1 MKILLLSDYYQP
13 KMAYAKVK
21 IAQNLQQLGH
31 EVKVLTSDR
40 YFPFHNY
47 QETCSQILG
56 KRIRAIGEKI
66 EASILVERKKTI
78 WEIFTR
84 VFFADLEKSVRQ
96 YQPELVICVGIS
108 SPSAIRIALLKKSLP
123 FRLLMVDSH
132 LPSELERGNKFL
144 KKIFY
149 FLFRFFFASLV
160 ANNTD
165 QFIALQDKTQEIIK
179 HTYGIKSKNIKII
192 PNGTDIDLFK
202 FNLIARNKIRHQFK
216 IKKKDFV
223 IIYTGKII
231 KEKGIDILFKA
242 FNFLNKK
249 NIYLLL
255 VGDGPSD
262 YKNFCL
268 KLVNLKLHGNI
279 IWAGWQKQETLP
291 AYYSAA
297 DVAVWP
303 LQESLAM
310 NDAASCGLPF
320 IANHELGDKTRV
332 SEHNAL
338 LYKKGSYLDLAQK
351 ITYLLKNYKIRSM
364 MGRRGRRLAEE
375 KLSWYQIAQA
385 YL

>member
-1 MKILLLSDYYQP
+1 ML
-13 KMAYAKVK
+13 
-21 IAQNLQQLGH
+21 H
-31 EVKVLTSDR
+31 
-40 YFPFHNY
+40 
-47 QETCSQILG
+47 
-56 KRIRAIGEKI
+56 
-66 EASILVERKKTI
+66 
-78 WEIFTR
+78 
-84 VFFADLEKSVRQ
+84 
-96 YQPELVICVGIS
+96 
-108 SPSAIRIALLKKSLP
+108 ALCLP
-123 FRLLMVDSH
+123 FTS
-132 LPSELERGNKFL
+132 
-144 KKIFY
+144 KIFY